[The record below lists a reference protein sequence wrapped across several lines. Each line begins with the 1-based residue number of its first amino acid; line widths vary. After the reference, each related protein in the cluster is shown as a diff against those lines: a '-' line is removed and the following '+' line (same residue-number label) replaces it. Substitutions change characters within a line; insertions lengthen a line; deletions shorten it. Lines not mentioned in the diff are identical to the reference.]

1 MKKILS
7 LLVVAGMMTFV
18 ACGPS
23 QKEKDAAAKLK
34 NDSIAAAQAEQ
45 AKQDSIAKAEEAMK
59 AAEAAKQ
66 DSIAKA
72 EEASKTKKVVGKK
85 ETKKETT
92 KVTPKDK
99 VKPGQGKNAK

>member
-23 QKEKDAAAKLK
+23 AKEKAAAEKL
-34 NDSIAAAQAEQ
+34 
-45 AKQDSIAKAEEAMK
+45 KQDSIATAMAAQATQDSLVQAEAAMK

-66 DSIAKA
+66 DSIMKA
-72 EEASKTKKVVGKK
+72 EEAAKTAKPAKKEAKK
-85 ETKKETT
+85 ET
-92 KVTPKDK
+92 PKNK
-99 VKPGQGKNAK
+99 VKPGQGKNA